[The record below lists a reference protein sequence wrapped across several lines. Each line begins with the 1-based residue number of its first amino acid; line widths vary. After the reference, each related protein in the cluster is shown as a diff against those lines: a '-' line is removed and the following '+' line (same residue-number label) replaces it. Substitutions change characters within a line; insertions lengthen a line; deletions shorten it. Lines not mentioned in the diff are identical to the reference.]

1 MKRQDGRK
9 LKSIAP
15 FDKMFPYLID
25 RRCDAQ
31 IFSKQI
37 ICTDPIDAYIRQKR
51 QEKVRLSYLHVF
63 VAAYLRVI
71 AQRPKLNRFVM
82 NCQLY
87 ARTGISVSM
96 VVKHSLED
104 TASET
109 TIKFAFT
116 GRENIFDVIDI
127 INTKID
133 EVKHA
138 PDKDDADKLV
148 SRIMSMPGF
157 TKKTLVSFIK
167 NLDRHNLLPG
177 SILDV
182 SPFHATLFISY
193 LKSIKTGYVYH
204 HPFNIGNSGIFVAL
218 GKDEKLP
225 VVEDDAIVIRNCCE
239 IGYTIDDRICDGLYL
254 ANSFALVKK
263 YLNDP
268 FLLETRLENIV
279 EDVL

>member
-1 MKRQDGRK
+1 VKRQDGRK

>member
-63 VAAYLRVI
+63 VAVYLRVI

-127 INTKID
+127 INAKID

-157 TKKTLVSFIK
+157 TKKALVSFIK
-167 NLDRHNLLPG
+167 SLDRHNLLPG